1 MTTQTN
7 RRPTAKPRKAN
18 TAAKPAPRETKRAW
32 LIRLLKS
39 HGGSDIAAL
48 SAKLGWQ
55 HCIAHADHYIAF
67 SAARRT
73 SGSIPA
79 ASRMRY
85 SLSRASLQV
94 EAISARKGT

>member
-18 TAAKPAPRETKRAW
+18 TAAKPTPRETKRAW

-39 HGGSDIAAL
+39 HGGPDIAAL

-55 HCIAHADHYIAF
+55 HHSTRAALTGLRKAGFTIERTKPDGGDPACYRIMAGPTEA
-67 SAARRT
+67 AAR
-73 SGSIPA
+73 
-79 ASRMRY
+79 
-85 SLSRASLQV
+85 
-94 EAISARKGT
+94 